1 MEFLRLILN
10 LVEGSLGRNESAK
23 AGMGSG
29 STTRLLGLIPP
40 TQLGWI
46 FQRMGPGF
54 LQKDSV
60 MGRDVPQ
67 GQERDPEA
75 PSEVSP

>member
-1 MEFLRLILN
+1 MELLRLILD
-10 LVEGSLGRNESAK
+10 LVEGSLGRNEPAR

-29 STTRLLGLIPP
+29 STIRLLGLILPSH
-40 TQLGWI
+40 LRWI
-46 FQRMGPGF
+46 SQRIGPGF
-54 LQKDSV
+54 LQKVSV